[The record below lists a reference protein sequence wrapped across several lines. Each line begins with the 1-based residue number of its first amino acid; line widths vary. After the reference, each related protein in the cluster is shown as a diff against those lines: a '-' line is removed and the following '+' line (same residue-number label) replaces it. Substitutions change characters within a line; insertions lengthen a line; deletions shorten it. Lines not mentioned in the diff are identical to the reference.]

1 MSAGCNHRLRKLRIG
16 FRINEQDRKKQVPTC
31 FPAGKP
37 STAAG
42 SQRNPAKIR
51 SMRPLRGRRK
61 NCRPRPASIYFGT
74 CGVIISTSEFSSSCA
89 HDWSLSNPLKS
100 PYDLR
105 WEDDPGTLAHLRM
118 RSGTFERSRSDRRH
132 GECRPSLRYW
142 RGSSPGKGGVQF
154 LRSARCDGKRLRI
167 AFFRL
172 RHDSLSQM
180 LGPQERNTECGGVGE
195 QSFTRVGACL
205 NSCIFRGSGCR
216 WFANKSRSRWA
227 W

>member
-16 FRINEQDRKKQVPTC
+16 FRINEQERKKQVPIR

-51 SMRPLRGRRK
+51 SMRPLGGRRE
-61 NCRPRPASIYFGT
+61 NCRPRPASVYFGT

-118 RSGTFERSRSDRRH
+118 RSGTFEP
-132 GECRPSLRYW
+132 E
-142 RGSSPGKGGVQF
+142 
-154 LRSARCDGKRLRI
+154 
-167 AFFRL
+167 
-172 RHDSLSQM
+172 
-180 LGPQERNTECGGVGE
+180 QERPAAWRVPAVASLPEGVVARKRRCPIP
-195 QSFTRVGACL
+195 SFCSMRRKKAADCVL
-205 NSCIFRGSGCR
+205 
-216 WFANKSRSRWA
+216 
-227 W
+227 